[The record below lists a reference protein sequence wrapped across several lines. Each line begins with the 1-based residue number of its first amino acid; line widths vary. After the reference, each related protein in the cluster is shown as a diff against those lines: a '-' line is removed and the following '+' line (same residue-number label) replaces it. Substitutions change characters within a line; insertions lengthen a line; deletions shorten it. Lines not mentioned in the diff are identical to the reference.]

1 MCVAL
6 PTLSLEVNQI
16 HTTFG
21 LVSDVWP
28 MTLKE
33 VSESDG
39 YAPLNDGLCL
49 ADTYVSYFGKIIC
62 ASFVL
67 LIVTQ

>member
-6 PTLSLEVNQI
+6 PALSLEVNQI

-49 ADTYVSYFGKIIC
+49 ADTYVYQILARLC